1 MTHMTIKKTMLESIS
16 RFKSGK
22 GDLLRAQGMT
32 MAVWAAC
39 LCPLLFLLNASLRPL
54 ALLCPLMLIFIAL
67 PMRQSTAEAM
77 QLFLSGAPMATVAML
92 PLNGYWKK
100 VARSLRMTG
109 LMLLWLLPFA
119 ALVGL
124 MQYERTE
131 LDVGTI
137 WGHLNA
143 LGGGA
148 FDQGIIRYVIIMV
161 LMLLFPLFGL
171 MFHSG
176 TRHAY
181 ALGDRKL
188 VKGHRWQIVGLWL
201 SGLLFVLPMAACIV
215 ALIAQVSVSAVQF
228 TMQWLRT

>member
-16 RFKSGK
+16 RFKSSK

-39 LCPLLFLLNASLRPL
+39 LCPLLFLLNVSLRPL

-119 ALVGL
+119 IMLGLLLYALTGMDFL
-124 MQYERTE
+124 TALGY
-131 LDVGTI
+131 LSS
-137 WGHLNA
+137 
-143 LGGGA
+143 LGGGLRGGSA
-148 FDQGIIRYVIIMV
+148 GKARGWDVMGGFWRVG
-161 LMLLFPLFGL
+161 GNAA
-171 MFHSG
+171 G
-176 TRHAY
+176 A
-181 ALGDRKL
+181 GRKL
-188 VKGHRWQIVGLWL
+188 DVKAVGTERFQ
-201 SGLLFVLPMAACIV
+201 LLN
-215 ALIAQVSVSAVQF
+215 
-228 TMQWLRT
+228 

>member
-16 RFKSGK
+16 RFKSSK

-54 ALLCPLMLIFIAL
+54 ALLCPLMLIFLAL

-119 ALVGL
+119 IMLGLLLYALTG
-124 MQYERTE
+124 M
-131 LDVGTI
+131 DV
-137 WGHLNA
+137 LR
-143 LGGGA
+143 GGG
-148 FDQGIIRYVIIMV
+148 
-161 LMLLFPLFGL
+161 
-171 MFHSG
+171 
-176 TRHAY
+176 
-181 ALGDRKL
+181 
-188 VKGHRWQIVGLWL
+188 
-201 SGLLFVLPMAACIV
+201 
-215 ALIAQVSVSAVQF
+215 
-228 TMQWLRT
+228 